1 MKKVIGFILTLV
13 CCSTLLF
20 GLFSLVQAEEQ
31 AAVAQSEMDEYTKDD
46 YFYFDRDRDGVVNKC
61 HLQDYADSLH
71 LDDIR
76 QSDLFNSNCE
86 TIWKPAIERFS
97 LTAAEDNQIIKI
109 VQKNLFVY
117 ENKTLQG

>member
-1 MKKVIGFILTLV
+1 MKKVFGFILTFV
-13 CCSTLLF
+13 CCSALLF

-46 YFYFDRDRDGVVNKC
+46 YFYFDRDRDGVLDECQV
-61 HLQDYADSLH
+61 QDYADSLH
-71 LDDIR
+71 LEDIR

-97 LTAAEDNQIIKI
+97 LTAAEDDQIIKI